1 MLAWKHERFA
11 LWLRKTVG
19 KANGAWRKGAG
30 GAMGAK
36 KSRALR
42 DNPLPW
48 ASIGAYPEWIAAL
61 LSNYKRVAAASAT
74 ADDACSCEERARAR
88 RALEETLLPTPLR
101 TASIKY
107 DGTCFG
113 KLDTGE
119 LVGRKQTLG
128 AACAESNDP
137 TCGGSDGG
145 TGVTAAPPPRRPPP
159 CAHNCQ

>member
-11 LWLRKTVG
+11 LWLRKTAG

-61 LSNYKRVAAASAT
+61 LSNYKRIAAASAT
-74 ADDACSCEERARAR
+74 ADGAYSLRGACTRAPRARGDATANAAAR
-88 RALEETLLPTPLR
+88 
-101 TASIKY
+101 
-107 DGTCFG
+107 
-113 KLDTGE
+113 
-119 LVGRKQTLG
+119 
-128 AACAESNDP
+128 
-137 TCGGSDGG
+137 
-145 TGVTAAPPPRRPPP
+145 GVDQVRR
-159 CAHNCQ
+159 HVLW